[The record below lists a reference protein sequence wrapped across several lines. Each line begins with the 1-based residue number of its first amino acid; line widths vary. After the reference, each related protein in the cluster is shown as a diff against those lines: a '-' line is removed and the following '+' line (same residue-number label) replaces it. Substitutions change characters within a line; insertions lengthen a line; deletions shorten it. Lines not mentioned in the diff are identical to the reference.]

1 MIRKKK
7 IESLTMMTMF
17 VFIVMNF
24 VLSMSTYLFNGILD
38 KIAVD
43 LNVPLSQTGYLTSFY
58 TYGAGIGVPIFLVLF
73 RKFDRS
79 LLLKWMLFLNIIVT
93 SLSIVSP
100 NFIILLIMRFLMG
113 LTGNCYGVLA
123 TANIAILSPKE
134 KVGKKLALLITGS
147 ASALMIGIPLTR
159 TLSELYTWESIFVV
173 LVIIM
178 IASLIYFLLRLPDT
192 SKTMKPM
199 NLKSEYA
206 LLTQKSVIIV
216 IVGSL
221 ITFIGYGAFYTYLT
235 PYLIGLFPQL
245 EMIMSILLII
255 IGFCSFFG
263 NLLGG
268 FICDRIGFYK
278 SYMVGTI
285 LQIVI
290 SICMF
295 LTKDFMLINLIFVFL
310 WMINAWFIGLQNNT
324 AITVVTQNKSSLM
337 ISLNSSGVQLG
348 QAIGASVAAFIMTGL
363 GIPAII
369 FISTI
374 TSSIVLILFLINK
387 KKIVLK

>member
-100 NFIILLIMRFLMG
+100 NFIILLIMRVLMG

-134 KVGKKLALLITGS
+134 KVGKNLALLITGS